1 MHPVLALFAPDRA
14 IERRERQAC
23 RPVHRPGNGDPI
35 HPVMATNFEV
45 LFFGW
50 IANPTEGHLRT
61 GNRVATA
68 NLDLG
73 VILIITHFANIP
85 PSLPHHPFTVYY
97 CNDALTIR

>member
-14 IERRERQAC
+14 IKRRKRQARTQIY
-23 RPVHRPGNGDPI
+23 RPEDGDPTHRI
-35 HPVMATNFEV
+35 MATTSEV
-45 LFFGW
+45 LFGSW

-73 VILIITHFANIP
+73 VVFIIPPFANIP
-85 PSLPHHPFTVYY
+85 
-97 CNDALTIR
+97 